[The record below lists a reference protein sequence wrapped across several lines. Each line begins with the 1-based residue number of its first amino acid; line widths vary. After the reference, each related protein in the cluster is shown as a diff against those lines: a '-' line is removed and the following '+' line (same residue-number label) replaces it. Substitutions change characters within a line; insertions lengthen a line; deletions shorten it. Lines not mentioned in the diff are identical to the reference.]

1 MFFPVYLN
9 LNGKRVVVIGGG
21 EVAERKVASLA
32 GTGAAIVVISPTL
45 TPQLLALAESNAI
58 EWQKRNFARGDSS
71 GATLVLSA
79 TNDPAISREVWEE
92 ATTAGILVNTA
103 DQPALCDF
111 IMPAVVRRGE
121 LAVAISTGGASP
133 ALAATLREKLSEML
147 GPGIRGPARN
157 TVASAGPRSN
167 DAFRTSATER
177 PYTTEFCESNLI
189 GLLKRQDRDSAE
201 RLLREI
207 IEDFACQE
215 RTS

>member
-1 MFFPVYLN
+1 MFFPIYLN

-21 EVAERKVASLA
+21 EVAERKVASLS
-32 GTGAAIVVISPTL
+32 GTGATIVVISPTL

-58 EWQKRNFARGDSS
+58 EWQKRSFARGDSS

-92 ATTAGILVNTA
+92 ATKAGILVNTA

-133 ALAATLREKLSEML
+133 ALAATLREKLSEIL
-147 GPGIRGPARN
+147 GPEYEELLEILSRAR
-157 TVASAGPRSN
+157 PEIQRRFQ
-167 DAFRTSATER
+167 DER
-177 PYTTEFCESNLI
+177 ERKALHYRILESNLI
-189 GLLKRQDRDSAE
+189 GLLKRQDRENAE

>member
-1 MFFPVYLN
+1 MPSS
-9 LNGKRVVVIGGG
+9 GKNDCV
-21 EVAERKVASLA
+21 
-32 GTGAAIVVISPTL
+32 
-45 TPQLLALAESNAI
+45 
-58 EWQKRNFARGDSS
+58 RGDSS

-92 ATTAGILVNTA
+92 ATKAGILVNTA

-133 ALAATLREKLSEML
+133 ALAATLREKLSEIL
-147 GPGIRGPARN
+147 GPEYEELLEILSRAR
-157 TVASAGPRSN
+157 PEIQRRFQ
-167 DAFRTSATER
+167 DER
-177 PYTTEFCESNLI
+177 DRKALHYRILESNLI
-189 GLLKRQDRDSAE
+189 GLLKRQDRENAE
-201 RLLREI
+201 RLLREL